1 MSNPFDQFDTFS
13 APAAPARRGGG
24 IDVDAIARGAQELGI
39 DPVDLATAISYE
51 TGGTFDPDQWGP
63 TTKWGRHRG
72 LIQFGEPQRAQY
84 GVRPGMTVAEQMPA
98 VVAYLRDAG
107 VQPGMGMLDV
117 YSAINAGGVGRYN
130 ASDTAAG
137 GAPGTVADKV
147 NQQMGDHRRRAQQL
161 LGGIGGGGGGGG
173 SGAMPANPF
182 DQFDNLP
189 ATPDFGN
196 VQSGSRST
204 EAPNFASV
212 KTAFNSTEVLR
223 GLPALPGEVLQSGN
237 GDIPARPED
246 REVGRI
252 YTDRRGVPRRWMG
265 DSWAAGDSARETSL
279 AEMAGGAGIDLV
291 QGLTRAPES
300 LLDLI
305 GWATGGESLLTP
317 EGKQAFE
324 GSRQLLET
332 YKPEAYRAEQ
342 AVPVVQRDAQG
353 GIAGVNVPSGESVLG
368 VIAQS
373 LPQIPQ
379 MVATGGGLKSAA
391 QGILPNS
398 PRLAS
403 VLGYGTANAGM
414 VSPGIAEQARA
425 EALAAGASPEEAQ
438 AVANKAMAMAVP
450 LTMATGGV
458 GEGLAGAQGAGA
470 KSLVSALL
478 RGAATEAPAESIEEA
493 GTSAIGDIAQGRDV
507 NQANALESGIM
518 AAFGGGIPGATV
530 AGTEYVANRNR
541 PAALPADPATMQD
554 IVAQAQALAPIVSAE
569 AAGAGAV
576 PRQGEAPAAPPPS
589 APAVD
594 APQQVPAAAP
604 EIAPRPDLGAATR
617 AIDNRLAALDKAAAA
632 QIDEAEV
639 SALNA
644 ERQELDDLLR
654 EQDRARREGLIQSPE
669 SRLSPDERA
678 TADARRTEIAATLE
692 RHRAAR
698 TAADQADRL
707 RSRLEAAD
715 TDAALY
721 AVAREIDPTLGTP
734 QAQAFRAPT
743 VEPGKINKAPAVK
756 EESTQIPAASPPQ
769 AEVQPFQTDLGTGQT
784 SPNVVDIPSRPA
796 WNVVEQT
803 RAPVTSAPPASAQ
816 PSTPVSRNGN
826 STPESFAPATETG
839 TPVSP
844 RAESQ
849 REPAPVQSG
858 QQNITGAITAPE
870 RATSLKN
877 AVTDSERVAEG
888 RDPIIRE
895 ARKGNRET
903 VDEALTSLR
912 ETPTLGRETA
922 ARVAAGGPVE
932 LKDEAVLL
940 VHKVDLRKR
949 RDAAAE
955 RAQSPT
961 LDDEA
966 RTAAR
971 KEYEDLVQ
979 QIDEVDQAAVR
990 IGTESGRLLQL
1001 RRRMIAE
1008 DYSLPALERKLR
1020 MVVNRELK
1028 PGEVTELREMADKVA
1043 ELQRKLDAAES
1054 QQASAQVAEMLARL
1068 MKQAP
1073 GRNATLAERRAA
1085 AAESRAALSAMAAG
1099 RGGQRSVQADRGEP
1113 GQARAALS
1121 DRFGR
1126 GVIRAL
1132 ERDGVLK
1139 FEGAAGG
1146 SWDGATIRIGDVRP
1160 ENAVGVLLHEA
1171 SHARLAEVLGPKAYD
1186 TALRDLDAL
1195 EAAGDAT
1202 ALRARKR
1209 FERHEKAGFNP
1220 SESPDDER
1228 LAYLVEEAAKANRT
1242 TGGVSG
1248 KVRELVRR
1256 LLSAFR
1262 QWAATSPVFRA
1273 LERIGAPRP
1282 TLQPED
1288 FVGFAEASLRQLQR
1302 DAAQPEA
1309 RRLRGKIGALE
1320 TELRTDRLTGMRNKR
1335 AFDEDAELGWP
1346 AVVAIDMDGLKRLND
1361 AIGHEAADNVMRAL
1375 ADELRG
1381 AEGDGA
1387 RFYRRSGDEFA
1398 ARFRDPADAETT
1410 MRALQDALEG
1420 MQVQLDVADADGRVR
1435 SYTYEGIGI
1444 SYGTGATYETADA
1457 AANRQKQTRLEAGLR
1472 EQPRADGP
1480 SRRLRED
1487 SPRQG
1492 GRRAGDPPAVGA
1504 QRSIPVDV
1512 ARGLA
1517 VQTSIPADP
1526 LFQEAVANTNGATVT
1541 RDGLEIDLI
1550 RFQKEEQSGDTAIR
1564 TGVFYLPAGSANIKH
1579 YKGGKDGYGGTEKIE
1594 GRTLLKR
1601 PLFVK
1606 GGTGGKAPEA
1616 AYDLLLGKGAYQKM
1630 RDAALRVISYGR
1642 QQDIGKIEDFL
1653 ESYGADSGLAYEIV
1667 QASKTGNQL
1676 PYALQEN
1683 VVAHA
1688 VRNAGYDAVVGHSKG
1703 KAGAF
1708 ISEIFDVREDMN
1720 PTADGDYSIHE
1731 KFRPQRS
1738 IPDQTQTPAFKRWF
1752 GDSKVVDDNGEPLV
1766 VYHGSPD
1773 ARFMQENPV
1782 FMSMSDRYGQQ
1793 EGVGVF
1799 WFAKDRRAA
1808 QSYTD
1813 QRRAFDFQ
1821 NAEPDIV
1828 PAYIKMENPLVI
1840 DAGGREWRDAQN
1852 RGKTTDV
1859 IKRAKAEGHD
1869 GVIIRRVRDDYN
1881 NNARTPATDT
1891 YAVFNSR
1898 QIKSA
1903 TGNRGTFDPADPNIM
1918 RSIPEGEPDA
1928 GAPVPAG
1935 ADPVAFFHLARMGAF
1950 HYADGA
1956 RDVAEWTR
1964 RMEADLGAAAGQY
1977 RAMLPDAFKAAQA
1990 QATRPTRGQESV
2002 TEAVEAI
2009 GDQRRPRDVKRVV
2022 RAVVAEGMRGED
2034 QVFEA
2039 AAQALDMETDAVRAL
2054 FVQPEPGPRTLSEAQ
2069 AEIERLRKALRAAQR
2084 PDPETRYQDQRAR
2097 DFQRRISELEER
2109 IAAGDFAKRERVE
2122 RDLIERNKRL
2132 QFELEKT
2139 KERFHRYALEAEFQS
2154 RTPIGKIF
2162 GETVAGIN
2170 FARAIMTSLD
2180 LSAILRQGGKISFGH
2195 PLRAL
2200 KAVPGSLKAF
2210 VSEDADFR
2218 IRQEIESRP
2227 NAPLYKR
2234 FGLELTSIG
2243 GDALSRTEEAYA
2255 SRWVD
2260 KLPAYAGGG
2269 LIRGSGRSYTA
2280 FLNRLRA
2287 DSFDAM
2293 LAALARDGSNPTK
2306 EEGKA
2311 IANYINVAT
2320 GRGKVGKNEKSGEV
2334 LNTVFFAPRLV
2345 ASRFQLLAG
2354 QPLYG
2359 GSNRTRKMIAME
2371 YARFLMGVSVAIGL
2385 AMLMRDE
2392 DDETKPIELDPRSA
2406 NFGKV
2411 RFGDTFLDP
2420 LAGLAQVTVFLSRVA
2435 SGETR
2440 TTTTDTLR
2448 PLRDQY
2454 RLTDVAPGLGDGRA
2468 LGKVGYGGRDVP
2480 DVIASFLRS
2489 KLAPVP
2495 GAVINVATGEN
2506 MIGEEVTP
2514 LSAAGELVT
2523 PMSVGNLVDVMEAQG
2538 MARGTAINLLGIL
2551 GMSVQYR
2558 KPDAEKLAEEQN
2570 GVLGAMGVG
2579 TAEDLQ

>member
-13 APAAPARRGGG
+13 APTPAAPARRGGG
-24 IDVDAIARGAQELGI
+24 IDVDAIARGARDLGI

-130 ASDTAAG
+130 ASDAAAG

-147 NQQMGDHRRRAQQL
+147 NQQMGGHRRRAQQL
-161 LGGIGGGGGGGG
+161 LGGLAGGGGGGGGG
-173 SGAMPANPF
+173 SMPANPF
-182 DQFDNLP
+182 DQFDSLP
-189 ATPDFGN
+189 TAPDFGN
-196 VQSGSRST
+196 VQSGSRLT

-212 KTAFNSTEVLR
+212 QTAFNSTEGLR
-223 GLPALPGEVLQSGN
+223 GLPTLPGEALQSGN

-252 YTDRRGVPRRWMG
+252 YTDKRGVPRRWMG

-342 AVPVVQRDAQG
+342 AVPIVQRDAHG

-379 MVATGGGLKSAA
+379 MVATGGGLKTAA

-403 VLGYGTANAGM
+403 VLGYGTSNAGM
-414 VSPGIAEQARA
+414 VAPGIAEQARA

-478 RGAATEAPAESIEEA
+478 RGAATEVPAESIEEA
-493 GTSAIGDIAQGRDV
+493 STSAIGDIALGKKVDRAD
-507 NQANALESGIM
+507 ALEAGLM

-530 AGTEYVANRNR
+530 AGTEYMANRNR

-589 APAVD
+589 APAVEPQQQAPAD
-594 APQQVPAAAP
+594 APTEPAA
-604 EIAPRPDLGAATR
+604 APRPDLDAATR
-617 AIDNRLAALDKAAAA
+617 AIDTRLAALDEAAAFRL
-632 QIDEAEV
+632 DEAEV
-639 SALNA
+639 SQLAA
-644 ERQELDDLLR
+644 ERQELEDLLR

-669 SRLSPDERA
+669 ARLSPQERA
-678 TADARRTEIAATLE
+678 TADARRQEIAATLE

-707 RSRLEAAD
+707 RSRLESAD

-721 AVAREIDPTLGTP
+721 DVAREIDPTLGTP
-734 QAQAFRAPT
+734 QAQAFRA
-743 VEPGKINKAPAVK
+743 APAPEQASGTAPGPRAVPAIPGP
-756 EESTQIPAASPPQ
+756 STVSGPSAPAAPSVS
-769 AEVQPFQTDLGTGQT
+769 ATVDLGTGQNA
-784 SPNVVDIPSRPA
+784 PNVANIPARPA
-796 WNVVEQT
+796 ENVAEQP
-803 RAPVTSAPPASAQ
+803 RVPAAPRP
-816 PSTPVSRNGN
+816 
-826 STPESFAPATETG
+826 APATPAPAPEVAPA
-839 TPVSP
+839 TPEGP
-844 RAESQ
+844 RAEAQ
-849 REPAPVQSG
+849 RQPAAEPVSG
-858 QQNITGAITAPE
+858 Q
-870 RATSLKN
+870 TSIKN
-877 AVTDSERVAEG
+877 AVTDAERIAEG

-903 VDEALTSLR
+903 VDEAVTALR
-912 ETPTLGRETA
+912 DTPTLGRETA

-961 LDDEA
+961 LDEEA

-971 KEYEDLVQ
+971 REYEDLVQ

-1020 MVVNRELK
+1020 MVVNRDLK
-1028 PGEVTELREMADKVA
+1028 PAERAELAEMADKVA
-1043 ELQRKLDAAES
+1043 DLQRKLDAAES

-1113 GQARAALS
+1113 GQARAALA

-1171 SHARLAEVLGPKAYD
+1171 SHARLAEVLGEKSYE

-1195 EAAGDAT
+1195 EAAGDAI
-1202 ALRARKR
+1202 ALKAAKRAARSGETGAR
-1209 FERHEKAGFNP
+1209 L
-1220 SESPDDER
+1220 DDER

-1248 KVRELVRR
+1248 KVRELARR

-1262 QWAATSPVFRA
+1262 QWAATSPVYRA
-1273 LERIGAPRP
+1273 LERVGAPRP

-1288 FVGFAEASLRQLQR
+1288 FVGFAEASLRRLMR

-1381 AEGDGA
+1381 AEGEGA

-1398 ARFRDPADAETT
+1398 ARFRDPADAETA
-1410 MRALQDALEG
+1410 MQDLQTALED
-1420 MQVQLDVADADGRVR
+1420 MRVQLDVADADGRVR

-1487 SPRQG
+1487 SPRPG
-1492 GRRAGDPPAVGA
+1492 GRRAGDPPAVEA

-1517 VQTSIPADP
+1517 VQTNIPADP

-1564 TGVFYLPAGSANIKH
+1564 TGVFYLPAGSANIKY
-1579 YKGGKDGYGGTEKIE
+1579 YKGGKSGYGGTEKIE

-1738 IPDQTQTPAFKRWF
+1738 IP
-1752 GDSKVVDDNGEPLV
+1752 
-1766 VYHGSPD
+1766 
-1773 ARFMQENPV
+1773 
-1782 FMSMSDRYGQQ
+1782 
-1793 EGVGVF
+1793 
-1799 WFAKDRRAA
+1799 
-1808 QSYTD
+1808 
-1813 QRRAFDFQ
+1813 
-1821 NAEPDIV
+1821 
-1828 PAYIKMENPLVI
+1828 
-1840 DAGGREWRDAQN
+1840 
-1852 RGKTTDV
+1852 
-1859 IKRAKAEGHD
+1859 
-1869 GVIIRRVRDDYN
+1869 
-1881 NNARTPATDT
+1881 
-1891 YAVFNSR
+1891 
-1898 QIKSA
+1898 
-1903 TGNRGTFDPADPNIM
+1903 
-1918 RSIPEGEPDA
+1918 EGEEA
-1928 GAPVPAG
+1928 APAG
-1935 ADPVAFFHLARMGAF
+1935 ADPVAFFHLTRIGAF

-1977 RAMLPDAFKAAQA
+1977 RGMLPDAFKAAQA

-2002 TEAVEAI
+2002 AEAVEAI

-2054 FVQPEPGPRTLSEAQ
+2054 FVQTEPGPRTLSEAQ
-2069 AEIERLRKALRAAQR
+2069 AEIERLRKAMRAAQR

-2097 DFQRRISELEER
+2097 DFQRRIAELEER

-2154 RTPIGKIF
+2154 RTPIGKVF

-2180 LSAILRQGGKISFGH
+2180 LSAILRQGGKITFGH

-2392 DDETKPIELDPRSA
+2392 DDDTKPIELDPRSA

-2440 TTTTDTLR
+2440 GDINAVQARAMDKQGVPRSNRDKGLK
-2448 PLRDQY
+2448 PLRDVG

-2579 TAEDLQ
+2579 TAEDLE